1 MDNLYSE
8 LQKLSTLYKIN
19 DGADSLAILNFALEI
34 EADYSI
40 SVVELEVEKIT
51 DINYLHEV
59 IKKK

>member
-8 LQKLSTLYKIN
+8 LQKLSALYKIN
-19 DGADSLAILNFALEI
+19 DGADSLEILNFALEI

-40 SVVELEVEKIT
+40 SIVELEVEKIT